1 MKTMY
6 RSMLFVPADSDRK
19 MTKALDVG
27 ADALILDLEDA
38 IVPSQRT
45 AARQRVQAYL
55 TDAASQTQSDI
66 WVRINALDSADAL
79 EDLVAIM
86 PGQPVGIVLPKI
98 QNAHAL
104 RQLDHYLEA
113 LEVTTEKDRGKTQ
126 IIPVATETPEMV
138 WRLGQLAGVTERLQG
153 LMWGAEDL
161 SAKLGAASNRNDDE
175 RFTFT
180 YRMARSLCLLAAS
193 AAQVQAIDTLYPNF
207 KDLETLRSSCATSRR
222 DGFTGKLAI
231 HPAQVCIINE
241 AFTPS
246 DEEIAH
252 AERVIAAFEENP
264 DAGVVALDGH
274 MLDRPHR
281 ILAERILMLANKVGA
296 S

>member
-1 MKTMY
+1 MTTMY

-38 IVPSQRT
+38 IVPAQR
-45 AARQRVQAYL
+45 ASARERVRSYL
-55 TDAASQTQSDI
+55 KDAIPQTRSEV

-79 EDLVAIM
+79 EDLVAVM
-86 PGQPVGIVLPKI
+86 PAEPAGIVLPKI

-113 LEVTTEKDRGKTQ
+113 LEVTTEKNRGKTQ

-138 WRLGQLAGVTERLQG
+138 WRLGQLAGVTDRLQG

-207 KDLETLRSSCATSRR
+207 KDLETLRTSCETSRR

-231 HPAQVCIINE
+231 HPAQVSVIND

-246 DEEIAH
+246 DEELTH
-252 AERVIAAFEENP
+252 ARRVIAAFEDNP

-281 ILAERILMLANKVGA
+281 ILAERIINLAGKVGA
-296 S
+296 G

>member
-1 MKTMY
+1 
-6 RSMLFVPADSDRK
+6 MLFVPADSDRK

>member
-1 MKTMY
+1 MY

-19 MTKALDVG
+19 MAKALQVA

-38 IVPSQRT
+38 IVPRLRPEART
-45 AARQRVQAYL
+45 RVREYL
-55 TDAASQTQSDI
+55 SASGDRTGSSL
-66 WVRINALDSADAL
+66 WVRINPLDTEDAL
-79 EDLVAIM
+79 ADLVAVM
-86 PGQPVGIVLPKI
+86 PGKPDGIVLPKI

-104 RQLDHYLEA
+104 RTLDHYLEA
-113 LEVTTEKDRGKTQ
+113 LEVDLGYTRGSTA

-138 WRLGQLAGVTERLQG
+138 WRLGELPGVTRRLRG

-161 SAKLGAASNRNDDE
+161 SAKLGAASNRTHDD

-193 AAQVQAIDTLYPNF
+193 GADVQAIDTLYPNF
-207 KDLETLRSSCATSRR
+207 RDNETLRQSCETGRR

-231 HPAQVCIINE
+231 HPDQVEIINA

-246 DEEIAH
+246 EAELEH
-252 AERVIAAFEENP
+252 ARQVLAAFEANP
-264 DAGVVALDGH
+264 DAGVVSLGGN
-274 MLDRPHR
+274 MLDRPHFV
-281 ILAERILMLANKVGA
+281 LAERILELSKLA
-296 S
+296 SR

>member
-1 MKTMY
+1 MATMY
-6 RSMLFVPADSDRK
+6 RSMLFVPADSERK
-19 MTKALDVG
+19 MAKALGVG

-38 IVPSQRT
+38 IVPAQR
-45 AARQRVQAYL
+45 ASARERVQAYL
-55 TDAASQTQSDI
+55 NEAVSQTRSDI

-79 EDLVAIM
+79 EDLVAVM
-86 PGQPVGIVLPKI
+86 PAQPAGIVLPKI

-113 LEVTTEKDRGKTQ
+113 LEVTAEKDRGKTQ

-138 WRLGQLAGVTERLQG
+138 WRLGQLAGVTDRLQG

-161 SAKLGAASNRNDDE
+161 SAKLGAASNRNHKE

-207 KDLETLRSSCATSRR
+207 KDLDTLRASCDTSRR

-231 HPAQVCIINE
+231 HPAQVAVIND

-246 DEEIAH
+246 EEELDH
-252 AERVIAAFEENP
+252 ARRVIAAFDSSP

-281 ILAERILMLANKVGA
+281 ILAERIIHLADKVGA
-296 S
+296 G